1 MLGLYLSLSLSS
13 TSSNHVLT
21 MDGPS
26 ALKVACGAL
35 QGALLDKQGTISR
48 PIPVLGSFLT
58 TGCVRTTEDL

>member
-1 MLGLYLSLSLSS
+1 
-13 TSSNHVLT
+13 